1 MSAKTAKD
9 MQINPKVNDV
19 MVSSN
24 KQIGLQRRIL
34 NASVIS
40 IC

>member
-9 MQINPKVNDV
+9 MQIKPKVNDV
-19 MVSSN
+19 MVCSN
-24 KQIGLQRRIL
+24 RLGLQRRIL
-34 NASVIS
+34 NGSVIS